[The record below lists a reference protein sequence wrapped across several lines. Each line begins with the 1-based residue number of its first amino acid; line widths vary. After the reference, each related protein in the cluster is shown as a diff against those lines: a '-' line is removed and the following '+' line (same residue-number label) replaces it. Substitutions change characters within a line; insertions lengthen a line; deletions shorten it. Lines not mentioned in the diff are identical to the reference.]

1 MKIAILNFSGRTNGN
16 CSAVSQYISDKFAA
30 HHVSS
35 YDVKNDSNPCGNCNY
50 ECLNPSKV
58 CPNVSAFQME
68 VMDAVTNSDT
78 AYFIIPNYC
87 GMPCANYYAFSERS
101 VGYFNLDRNKM
112 KAYMSVKKKFVVI
125 SNTETDQFV
134 NALRQQVNE
143 DPDILYLKTRKYGK
157 QSITG
162 DILES
167 EAARADLDAWLK

>member
-1 MKIAILNFSGRTNGN
+1 M
-16 CSAVSQYISDKFAA
+16 
-30 HHVSS
+30 SS
-35 YDVKNDSNPCGNCNY
+35 YDIKNDPNPCGNCNY
-50 ECLNPSKV
+50 ECLKPAEL
-58 CPNVSAFQME
+58 CPNVSAFQRE
-68 VMDAVTNSDT
+68 VMDTVTNADT

-87 GMPCANYYAFSERS
+87 GMPCANYYAFNERS
-101 VGYFNLDRNKM
+101 VGYFNLDRNKT

-167 EAARADLDAWLK
+167 EAARADLDAWLE